1 MSFSCDDNSFATPR
15 CSSPLQD
22 DHTMV
27 TDWSLKSLPNEQPG
41 ADSDERW
48 WAHMNM
54 NLHLD
59 MSFWAWNVH
68 PYSIGHHGPR
78 WCSQRHL
85 GTLEPSCK
93 AAPDPRLKGGNGANN
108 MTNFHR
114 CASPRTGWI
123 STAQLQG
130 KSYVV
135 TTGSERPRRFLWCT
149 SWPKF
154 SFKIEIIQHVWNLN
168 LRYCFT
174 PYWLLGSL
182 LYSRHRLEAVARK
195 WAEDCVQ
202 QQSRGTCGKLR
213 WWIQTAWSQFQNH
226 EVQGMTRQEIT
237 KTQTEKVKYTA
248 GQEFLSSPR
257 FFYCVL
263 TGVL

>member
-1 MSFSCDDNSFATPR
+1 MSAYEYELAPWHEFLGLKCAPIFHWPSWPKVMFPASFRNTGAVMQG
-15 CSSPLQD
+15 CSRPQ
-22 DHTMV
+22 
-27 TDWSLKSLPNEQPG
+27 
-41 ADSDERW
+41 
-48 WAHMNM
+48 
-54 NLHLD
+54 
-59 MSFWAWNVH
+59 
-68 PYSIGHHGPR
+68 I
-78 WCSQRHL
+78 
-85 GTLEPSCK
+85 
-93 AAPDPRLKGGNGANN
+93 KGGKWRNN